1 MLVCTACVTFGTG
14 PTILDHWG
22 TRSNT
27 SVNLFSVWS
36 ALPNNQF
43 SILFSRC
50 EQVQDTEEAYIS
62 SPILSNMIDL
72 NWSTHDFDPQR
83 TTPPPPPLPHL
94 VRYDSILVV
103 PDSGG
108 SGGFGSASASGNGN
122 GGTSPPTSPL
132 ASPTHNN
139 NNPTTATT
147 KNNNDANDEDRVEQ
161 RYSEQPYLDGPC
173 VGKQFGVV
181 AVWEF
186 D

>member
-1 MLVCTACVTFGTG
+1 M
-14 PTILDHWG
+14 
-22 TRSNT
+22 
-27 SVNLFSVWS
+27 
-36 ALPNNQF
+36 
-43 SILFSRC
+43 
-50 EQVQDTEEAYIS
+50 QDTEEAYIS

-108 SGGFGSASASGNGN
+108 GGGFGSASASGNGN

-173 VGKQFGVV
+173 VGKQFDVV
-181 AVWEF
+181 VVREF
-186 D
+186 DVGFDLMLCVACC